1 MAKARPLLRWAG
13 FLVVCVAV
21 SFYCVGAQSGE
32 EPAKT
37 VKAPEKGRP
46 DLIKIDTLAAYGKL
60 ELPPVTFFHDK
71 HTEVLLKE
79 KKTCET
85 CHSVINGKLSLAFK
99 RQPTTKPA
107 AIKDIYHQYCIGC
120 HLETAA
126 KGKPS
131 GPPDGL
137 CRGCHNAE
145 PTAGG
150 QAGRRPGQGGALPPR
165 GLQAGPGGCRRQ
177 GQLRPVATTNYDQ
190 KD

>member
-21 SFYCVGAQSGE
+21 SFYCIGAQSGE
-32 EPAKT
+32 GPAKT
-37 VKAPEKGRP
+37 VPAPELGRP

-60 ELPPVTFFHDK
+60 ELPPVTFSHDK
-71 HTEVLLKE
+71 HTDVLLKE

-85 CHSVINGKLSLAFK
+85 CHSVDNGKLSLAFK

-107 AIKDIYHQYCIGC
+107 ALKDLYHQYCIGC
-120 HLETAA
+120 HMETAA
-126 KGKPS
+126 AGKPS

-145 PTAGG
+145 PPQAVRLDAGLDKTVHFRHVDSK
-150 QAGRRPGQGGALPPR
+150 QVPAAAGE
-165 GLQAGPGGCRRQ
+165 Q
-177 GQLRPVATTNYDQ
+177 GQLRQLPP
-190 KD
+190 